1 MYMLMFLQKEQD
13 SAPHIRER
21 RTAQPM
27 KYKVK
32 IIYNGKAIEPS
43 DYPKYVI
50 VNKTVDRIVNDIY
63 ENALADKARTA

>member
-1 MYMLMFLQKEQD
+1 
-13 SAPHIRER
+13 
-21 RTAQPM
+21 M